1 MGSLGDMNDGA
12 STERAF
18 EGEPLPALSETITV
32 RSIAVSLVL
41 GTLVSVVAMKLN
53 LTSGFLPSLSIPA
66 GLLGFFAARAWIRVN
81 DAFGVPHLHFTRQE
95 NTVIQTCV
103 VACSGIAYSGGFGTY
118 ILGMSGKWANGH
130 VGSDQNNT
138 EEPNVGR
145 LVAFLF
151 LINFAGL
158 FMIVPLREMMIIRH
172 RLTYPSGTA
181 TAHLINSFHTPHGAR
196 QVRQQVL
203 TLFKS
208 LGATV
213 LWPLFQW
220 FYAAGKECG
229 FQVFPIFGI
238 NAYRRGFYF
247 DFSATNV
254 GVGMLCP
261 PMITVSMLAGSIL
274 SWGILWPCI
283 EAKEGQWYPKNLEPN
298 SLAGITGY
306 KVLIGVSMILADSL
320 FTFLTA
326 LARTLYLLH
335 KRRSHSH
342 HVHTATLA
350 GPPPPLRC
358 PSGAPERAI
367 QSFDDRRRTQ
377 VFLRDRIPGRVA
389 AAAYAALATAS
400 TAAVP
405 RLYPELRRHHVALAY
420 LVAPVLAFCNAYGA
434 GVTGMNLSTTYGKI
448 ALLVVT
454 SSWVGADDDRGGA
467 VAGLVA
473 CGVVAAAVSGA
484 SESMQDFKT
493 GYLTLTSPRAVLVA
507 QVVGT
512 ALGCVVNPAVFWV
525 FYRVYDMGV
534 LDAPYAEAYR
544 GIVMLGATRARHG
557 LPRHSLL
564 LCEIFFVLALALS
577 AAREAA
583 ERRQWRALRYV
594 PSTVGVAVAFFAPPK
609 MPIGMAVGS
618 LALYLWKRADRGGG
632 ARTLSAAVASGLIC
646 GDGLGSMVPSMLA
659 FFKAQAPICIK
670 FFPRPVNAQLDAYLA
685 THPLPLGRARI
696 IGPRVFS

>member
-1 MGSLGDMNDGA
+1 MNDDGA

-18 EGEPLPALSETITV
+18 EGEPLPMLSETITV
-32 RSIAVSLVL
+32 RSIAASLVL
-41 GTLVSVVAMKLN
+41 GTVVSVVAMKLN
-53 LTSGFLPSLSIPA
+53 LTSGFLPSLGIPA
-66 GLLGFFAARAWIRVN
+66 GLFGFFAARAWIRVN

-118 ILGMSGKWANGH
+118 ILGMSGKWGNGH
-130 VGSDQNNT
+130 VGGDEKNT
-138 EEPNVGR
+138 EEPNIGR

-158 FMIVPLREMMIIRH
+158 FMIVPLRKVMIIRH

-196 QVRQQVL
+196 HVRKQVL

-213 LWPLFQW
+213 LWPLIQW
-220 FYAAGKECG
+220 FFAGGKECG
-229 FQVFPIFGI
+229 FRVFPIFGI
-238 NAYRRGFYF
+238 TAYRRGFYF
-247 DFSATNV
+247 DFSTTNV

-261 PMITVSMLAGSIL
+261 PMITISMLAGSIL

-283 EAKEGQWYPKNLEPN
+283 ETKEGQWYPRNLEPN

-320 FTFLTA
+320 FTLLTA
-326 LARTLYLLH
+326 LVRTLYLLH
-335 KRRSHSH
+335 KRRSR
-342 HVHTATLA
+342 VQTATLT
-350 GPPPPLRC
+350 
-358 PSGAPERAI
+358 ERAI

-377 VFLRDRIPGRVA
+377 VFLRDRIPGGVA
-389 AAAYAALATAS
+389 AAAYAALAAAS
-400 TAAVP
+400 TVAVP
-405 RLYPELRRHHVALAY
+405 RLYPELKHHHVALAY
-420 LVAPVLAFCNAYGA
+420 LVTPVLAFCNAYGA

-448 ALLVVT
+448 AALLVV
-454 SSWVGADDDRGGA
+454 SSWVSADDRGGA

-484 SESMQDFKT
+484 AESMQDFKT

-525 FYRVYDMGV
+525 FYRVYNVGGALDV
-534 LDAPYAEAYR
+534 ADAPYAEAYR
-544 GIVMLGATRARHG
+544 GIVMLGAARARHG
-557 LPRHSLL
+557 LPRYSLL
-564 LCEIFFVLALALS
+564 LCQIFFVLALALS
-577 AAREAA
+577 AAREVA
-583 ERRQWRALRYV
+583 ERRQWRALRYI
-594 PSTVGVAVAFFAPPK
+594 PSTIGVAVAFFAPPK

-618 LALYLWKRADRGGG
+618 LAQCLWKRADRGG

-646 GDGLGSMVPSMLA
+646 GDGLGSMIPSMLA

-670 FFPRPVNAQLDAYLA
+670 FLPQPVNAELDAYLA
-685 THPLPLGRARI
+685 AHPLPLGRARI
-696 IGPRVFS
+696 IGPRELS

>member
-1 MGSLGDMNDGA
+1 MGSLGGMNDFA

-18 EGEPLPALSETITV
+18 EGEPLPTLSETITV

-41 GTLVSVVAMKLN
+41 GTVVSVVAMKLN

-130 VGSDQNNT
+130 DEGDQKNT
-138 EEPNVGR
+138 EDPNIGR

-151 LINFAGL
+151 LVNFAGL
-158 FMIVPLREMMIIRH
+158 FMIVPLRKVMIIRH

-196 QVRQQVL
+196 QVREQVFM
-203 TLFKS
+203 LFKS

-213 LWPLFQW
+213 LWPLLQW
-220 FYAAGKECG
+220 FFAAGKECG
-229 FQVFPIFGI
+229 FKVFPIFGI
-238 NAYRRGFYF
+238 TAYRRGFYF
-247 DFSATNV
+247 DFSTTNV

-283 EAKEGQWYPKNLEPN
+283 QTKEGQWYPENLEPN

-320 FTFLTA
+320 FTLVAA
-326 LARTLYLLH
+326 LVRTLYLLH
-335 KRRSHSH
+335 KRWSR
-342 HVHTATLA
+342 VQTATLA
-350 GPPPPLRC
+350 GPPPLAAER
-358 PSGAPERAI
+358 RAI

-377 VFLRDRIPGRVA
+377 VFLRDRIPGCVA
-389 AAAYAALATAS
+389 AAAYATLAAAS

-405 RLYPELRRHHVALAY
+405 RLYPELGHHHVALAY
-420 LVAPVLAFCNAYGA
+420 LVTPVLAFCNAYGS
-434 GVTGMNLSTTYGKI
+434 GVTGMNLSATYGKI
-448 ALLVVT
+448 ALLAV
-454 SSWVGADDDRGGA
+454 SSWVGAERGGT

-473 CGVVAAAVSGA
+473 CGVLTAAVSGA
-484 SESMQDFKT
+484 SEFMQDFKT
-493 GYLTLTSPRAVLVA
+493 GYLTLTPPRAVLVG

-512 ALGCVVNPAVFWV
+512 ALGCVVNPGVFWV
-525 FYRVYDMGV
+525 FYNMGGALV
-534 LDAPYAEAYR
+534 DAADAPYAEAYR
-544 GIVMLGATRARHG
+544 GIVMLAAGGRHG

-564 LCEIFFVLALALS
+564 LCELFFALALTLS

-583 ERRQWRALRYV
+583 ERRQWRALAYI
-594 PSTVGVAVAFFAPPK
+594 PSTVGVAVAFFAAPK
-609 MPIGMAVGS
+609 MPIGMAVGC
-618 LALYLWKRADRGGG
+618 LALYLWKRADRGG

-646 GDGLGSMVPSMLA
+646 GDGLGSMIPSMLA
-659 FFKAQAPICIK
+659 FFKVQAPICIK
-670 FFPRPVNAQLDAYLA
+670 FLPQRVNAQLDAYLA
-685 THPLPLGRARI
+685 VHPLPRGRAHI
-696 IGPRVFS
+696 MGPRVLS